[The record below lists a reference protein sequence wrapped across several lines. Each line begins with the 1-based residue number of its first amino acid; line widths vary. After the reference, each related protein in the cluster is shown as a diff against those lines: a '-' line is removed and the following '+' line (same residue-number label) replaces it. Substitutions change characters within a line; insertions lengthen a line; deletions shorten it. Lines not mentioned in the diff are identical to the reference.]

1 MKKKLLALFLVVF
14 VCLCFVCACSCSDES
29 GDGDDATS
37 STQGSVPTTAP
48 TTKPSTTD
56 SSMPGTSDSSGSGE
70 GTKDSTDKIEDE
82 LEGSTGS
89 SNNGPTDATTAPSQ
103 GTNNSDQG
111 TSDPSQGTTDPSQDT
126 TDPSQGTTDPSQGTT
141 DTTKPPEPKTI
152 YVSFKVGGGTVVTG
166 DISVTL
172 KAGET
177 LTYVP
182 EVTRDG
188 YIFKGWSY
196 SAVKRD
202 YWESAHVFEDDTNLY
217 AIWEKEAASDPGDD
231 NPSIEPDPSIT
242 PVGTVAPVIQYVR
255 IANIGVSNLT
265 IKFNAKGKN
274 LSYEI
279 RYSQSPITAE
289 NFSAA
294 TLADVTVT
302 GAGEVKTAI
311 LDLAVGAETKYYIAV
326 QTTANGVKSDIETVR
341 AGGIDKVYI
350 DPNRVTSIFCGE
362 VIKDLR
368 PLIDEGELSGD
379 PLYTVPSN
387 LPSNRLGKFYYHKD
401 DIDSRGD
408 KYGVTHERYGTD
420 LAPIID
426 LEYNHYIDCV
436 MIYYGDTT
444 YDVDV
449 RASKGFANF
458 DSPEEWDGQNVSIP
472 ASSLKKN
479 AWNKVE
485 IKAEVRFIQ
494 VQFQDG
500 EAPVEVLIYGYQTSE
515 TEGDELG
522 DTEHQL
528 PTVGDM
534 MGACGLLGDGAM
546 NTIEEYACVSVI
558 REYHNL
564 GWSYNS
570 SSFPLKATSLRRT
583 NVGNFDEKYKKYSPY
598 NLFVPCLQWS
608 DGDNPAKTYNRL
620 TGKLNSEVASFTEKY
635 LPSTYI
641 GYADVMYQ
649 YAARYGSSKMGYLY
663 ENVRRHSDGGDEIGL
678 NYIKWL
684 EYGNEP
690 NGEDQRGTTPYQLA
704 ALTSAA
710 YDGHMRTL
718 LADVY
723 NPDDYTYFLGAKNAD
738 PDIKVAMAGL
748 AGIGDRY
755 IASMCY
761 WMRSNRE
768 DIRGTWTSKND
779 TIAMDAFNVHTYF
792 GEYYILNGQEV
803 YVGVCPEEYGLVNAM
818 SALLE
823 FRDKYYPGVE
833 VWLTE
838 FGWDTNES
846 YETMTSSH
854 RYGEYSSRQVQAMW
868 LTRAYILLSS
878 CGVDKA
884 TMYMMNDLGND
895 RDTYGKYGTCGIF
908 GYTFLN
914 GNDDPALVYTIGGK
928 DCYRGPDTSEGKAQY
943 FYIETDEYAGSSAE
957 IKMTAKPSF
966 YYMSTL
972 YNTLKDF
979 TFRRELKSGN
989 DDVWVYQYS
998 DKSTNEAY
1006 ALWCPT
1012 ANMTKVDGYKLF
1024 VGTGYTNVVLTETD
1038 VSYDE
1043 AGNVS
1048 QGSITGKQ
1056 TFLEVDDK
1064 GYVTVNVSEN
1074 PVYVTVI
1081 K

>member
-1 MKKKLLALFLVVF
+1 MKKKLLALLLVVF
-14 VCLCFVCACSCSDES
+14 VCICFVCACGEDAE
-29 GDGDDATS
+29 GDGGATTP
-37 STQGSVPTTAP
+37 TQGGVPTTAP

-56 SSMPGTSDSSGSGE
+56 TSANTTPSTGDVGNEGNEGTDNTGTTPSTNKGEGE
-70 GTKDSTDKIEDE
+70 GTDNT
-82 LEGSTGS
+82 GTTPSTG
-89 SNNGPTDATTAPSQ
+89 NTDNT
-103 GTNNSDQG
+103 
-111 TSDPSQGTTDPSQDT
+111 GTTPST
-126 TDPSQGTTDPSQGTT
+126 GGTTE
-141 DTTKPPEPKTI
+141 TTKPEPPKTI
-152 YVSFKVGGGTVVTG
+152 YVSFKVGSGKIESGEATA
-166 DISVTL
+166 TL
-172 KAGET
+172 KSGEALAG
-177 LTYVP
+177 VP
-182 EVTRDG
+182 VVVREG
-188 YIFKGWSY
+188 YTFKGWSY
-196 SAVKRD
+196 SATKREFWSEGD
-202 YWESAHVFEDDTNLY
+202 LFFDDTNLY
-217 AIWEKEAASDPGDD
+217 AIWERNADDPGSGD
-231 NPSIEPDPSIT
+231 NKPSVEPDPTIT

-255 IANIGVSNLT
+255 IANIGVSNVT
-265 IKFNAKGKN
+265 IKFNASGKN

-279 RYSQSPITAE
+279 RYSTSPITAD

-294 TLADVTVT
+294 TLANVVVT
-302 GAGEVKTAI
+302 GEGEVKTAI
-311 LDLAVGAETKYYIAV
+311 LDLKVGADSKYYVAV
-326 QTTANGVKSDIETVR
+326 QTTSNGVKSTVESVR
-341 AGGIDKVYI
+341 AGGIDRVYI
-350 DPNRVTSIFCGE
+350 DPNRITSVYCGE

-368 PLIDEGELSGD
+368 PLIDEFDLAGD
-379 PLYTVPSN
+379 PLYTTPSN
-387 LPSNRLGKFYYHKD
+387 LPSNRLAKFYYHKD

-408 KYGVTHERYGTD
+408 KYGTTHERYGTD

-426 LEYNHYIDCV
+426 LEYNFYVECI

-444 YDVDV
+444 YDLDV
-449 RASKGFANF
+449 RASKDFANF
-458 DSPEEWDGQNVSIP
+458 DTPEAWDAKNDSYP
-472 ASSLKKN
+472 ASQLKKN
-479 AWNKVE
+479 AWNKIEVG
-485 IKAEVRFIQ
+485 AEARFIQ
-494 VQFQDG
+494 LQFQDG

-522 DTEHQL
+522 DARHEL

-534 MGACGLLGDGAM
+534 MGMCGLLGDGAM

-564 GWSYNS
+564 GWSYNA
-570 SSFPLKATSLRRT
+570 SSFPLKSTILKKT
-583 NVGNFDEKYKKYSPY
+583 NVGNFDNKYREYSPY
-598 NLFVPCLQWS
+598 NLIVPCLQWS

-663 ENVRRHSDGGDEIGL
+663 DNVRKHSDGGSEIGL

-738 PDIKVAMAGL
+738 PDMKVAMAGL

-755 IASMCY
+755 ISAMCY
-761 WMRSNRE
+761 WMRANRD

-792 GEYYILNGQEV
+792 GKYSTMNGQDIC
-803 YVGVCPEEYGLVNAM
+803 VGVCPEEFGLVDAM
-818 SALLE
+818 SALIE
-823 FRDKYYPGVE
+823 FRNKYYPNVE
-833 VWLTE
+833 IWLTE

-854 RYGEYSSRQVQAMW
+854 RYGDYTSRQVQAMW
-868 LTRAYILLSS
+868 LTRAYILLAS

-884 TMYMMNDLGND
+884 TMYMANDLGND
-895 RDTYGKYGTCGIF
+895 RSTWGKYGTCGIF
-908 GYTFLN
+908 GVTFLN
-914 GNDDPALVYTIGGK
+914 GNDDPTLIYTKGGR
-928 DCYRGPDTSEGKAQY
+928 DCIKGEDGG
-943 FYIETDEYAGSSAE
+943 FYYLDNGEYAGSSAE
-957 IKMTAKPSF
+957 EKMTPKASF

-989 DDVWVYQYS
+989 DDVWVYQFS
-998 DKSTNEAY
+998 DNKQNEAY

-1024 VGTGYTNVVLTETD
+1024 VGTDNVNVVLTETE
-1038 VSYDE
+1038 VYYDE
-1043 AGNVS
+1043 AGNTLPTS
-1048 QGSITGKQ
+1048 SITGKQ
-1056 TFLEVDDK
+1056 TFLEVDEK
-1064 GYVTVNVSEN
+1064 GYVTVDVSEN